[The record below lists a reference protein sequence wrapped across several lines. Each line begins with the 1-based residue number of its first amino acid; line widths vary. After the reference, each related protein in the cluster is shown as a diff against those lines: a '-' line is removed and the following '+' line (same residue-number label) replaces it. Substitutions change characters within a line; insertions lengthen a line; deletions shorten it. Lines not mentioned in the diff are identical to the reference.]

1 MALGKSA
8 YDSGGYNH
16 LVKAS
21 RAVDGNR
28 DQKWTGNSCSH
39 TGDILKPWWL
49 VDLGHTY
56 EVSSLRIYNRVDCCG
71 ECKYMNE

>member
-1 MALGKSA
+1 MALGKLA
-8 YDSGGYNH
+8 YDSGGYSH

-28 DQKWTGNSCSH
+28 NSHWNGKSCTATGN
-39 TGDILKPWWL
+39 ILKAWWL

-56 EVSSLRIYNRVDCCG
+56 EVSSLRITNRVDCCG